1 MEVVDIGPI
10 AQWTNLTG
18 MDGSQEQIML
28 NTRCKGR
35 DVEYN
40 LVRPSAEYLVL
51 YENTYRMVYMCNK
64 IIIQLCQYN
73 RDDRLMEYSELL
85 EFIDTKLWGELMMS
99 FFSFTQTSLSIK

>member
-1 MEVVDIGPI
+1 
-10 AQWTNLTG
+10 
-18 MDGSQEQIML
+18 MDDSQEQIIL

-40 LVRPSAEYLVL
+40 LVQPSAEYLVL

-85 EFIDTKLWGELMMS
+85 EFIDSLDPPTT
-99 FFSFTQTSLSIK
+99 FSLVDKFCDLTTCMAWMAVKSK